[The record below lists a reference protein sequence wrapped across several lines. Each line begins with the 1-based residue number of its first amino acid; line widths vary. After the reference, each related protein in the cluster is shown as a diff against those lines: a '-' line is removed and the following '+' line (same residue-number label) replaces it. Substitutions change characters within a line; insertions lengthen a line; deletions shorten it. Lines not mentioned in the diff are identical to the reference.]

1 MVVRFVV
8 GLPAPELVKQPVLI
22 STAHVIWDPE
32 FCDVKL
38 VQSLMLMSELKNFV
52 EKSQMSF
59 RPGAG
64 KLDCSSM
71 PMILCGDLNSLPD
84 SGETAINC
92 MSALID

>member
-84 SGETAINC
+84 SGETAINS
-92 MSALID
+92 MSR